1 MTTTRAHTSTREE
14 RRRATR
20 TWRVRRRAMGRDDA
34 RAWDRAMGGEDANG
48 TIVGDARVDAGRKE

>member
-1 MTTTRAHTSTREE
+1 MAGASTRDG
-14 RRRATR
+14 
-20 TWRVRRRAMGRDDA
+20 MGR